1 MVTGSPYMAAS
12 ALLRVD
18 QKPYARG
25 SLVLLWGRPT
35 AAGQREPRYESPEFR
50 RLLRN
55 YQTRVLL
62 TRKRPAANAAAAGRR
77 SS

>member
-1 MVTGSPYMAAS
+1 MVTGFPHMAAS

-25 SLVLLWGRPT
+25 SLVLLWGRLNPG
-35 AAGQREPRYESPEFR
+35 GQREPRYESPEFR

-62 TRKRPAANAAAAGRR
+62 TRKRPAATAAAAGRR
-77 SS
+77 TS